1 MASATA
7 AGPGPGALPPTI
19 EVMPQGGF
27 AARLRATAS
36 AITFAEQEHAPLGIA
51 WTNELN
57 IFAAPAALLFDLS
70 TMPYWVTIQ
79 DILTPPDSIWATA
92 RRITATEDFFYYLQT
107 LGWRRPIRVISGVA
121 LVQDF
126 TDSLRLFQPAP
137 EIAALRTQVFNH
149 IIGRTLVGVHIRAAG
164 RNETTYYSPPAAF
177 WSTMAATIAADPSVL
192 FYVASDTQAERAE
205 ALMRFPDNV
214 VLGFASL
221 LGRNDPFGSFQDAV
235 DFFCLAGCTKVLC
248 SYGASFGQ
256 LAAQYAGVPTEI
268 ITGGA

>member
-1 MASATA
+1 MAA

-19 EVMPQGGF
+19 EIMPQGGF
-27 AARLRATAS
+27 AARLRAAAS
-36 AITFAEQEHAPLGIA
+36 AITFADQEHAPLAIT
-51 WTNELN
+51 WVNELN

-70 TMPYWVTIQ
+70 ALPYWVAVQ
-79 DILTPPDSIWATA
+79 DALTPPDSIWGTA
-92 RRITATEDFFYYLQT
+92 RRIERQEDFPYYLQT

-137 EIAALRTQVFNH
+137 EIATLRTQVFSQ
-149 IIGRTLVGVHIRAAG
+149 IMGRTLVGVHIRAAG
-164 RNETTYYSPPAAF
+164 GTQTTYYSPPAAF
-177 WSTMAATIAADPSVL
+177 WSAMAAAIAADPSTL
-192 FYVASDTQAERAE
+192 FYVASDTQAERTE
-205 ALMRFPDNV
+205 ALARFPDHV

-235 DFFCLAGCTKVLC
+235 DFFCLTACTKVLC
-248 SYGASFGQ
+248 SYGAGFGQ

-268 ITGGA
+268 ITAP